1 MVAGQYPTREW
12 RENPDGRI
20 RTIEEAVEI
29 AKAYGVVIP
38 DDIEFHVDESGE
50 LHKDNTARAPRV
62 DKPSGERVYWS
73 DLMHDIT
80 LKVPFRIWSGVLG
93 SDEAIVAV
101 LAHEMHEIN
110 YLRPLL
116 ERGEVSID
124 EFVLHTEPGRPG
136 NLHDEAWDVADRIVD
151 KMRGHQP
158 Q

>member
-29 AKAYGVVIP
+29 AKSYGVVIP

-80 LKVPFRIWSGVLG
+80 FKVPFRIWSGVLS

-136 NLHDEAWDVADRIVD
+136 NLHDDAWNEADRIVD